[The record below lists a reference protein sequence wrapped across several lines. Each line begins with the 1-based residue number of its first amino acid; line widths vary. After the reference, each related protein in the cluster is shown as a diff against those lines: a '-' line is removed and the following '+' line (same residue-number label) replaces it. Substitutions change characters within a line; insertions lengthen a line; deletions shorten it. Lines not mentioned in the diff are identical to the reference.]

1 MSWVLRAAV
10 SSKFLSYNHS
20 MQSISESRR
29 LSLWS
34 PPGVRRALIPWNI
47 AATLRPPV
55 WLYPL
60 IRKDPRNSMFFEIQ
74 ELHITSSA
82 ESGFVAT
89 NNYLAL
95 VQLSMKAVNHRIAN
109 SPRERTKYVVRLNIH
124 SGNGVRTSLCCS
136 VLPGAPTYGLLLGT
150 LWMQQ
155 HRILVDTYRNFA
167 PGLFKGRK
175 IGIHGEYGAR

>member
-1 MSWVLRAAV
+1 
-10 SSKFLSYNHS
+10 
-20 MQSISESRR
+20 
-29 LSLWS
+29 
-34 PPGVRRALIPWNI
+34 
-47 AATLRPPV
+47 
-55 WLYPL
+55 
-60 IRKDPRNSMFFEIQ
+60 MFFEIQ

-136 VLPGAPTYGLLLGT
+136 VLPGAPTYGLVLGT

-175 IGIHGEYGAR
+175 IGIHGEYGARNQSSTERVQTRRPRARVRLRTVFPDAVPPVTDETKFKVDSVHDYPGCSVNDRDRAIQQIEE